1 MANRVYSDKN
11 RSEFIGR
18 VVRDAE
24 AREVMRKDGTKTAVT
39 SFTVACNKS
48 VVSEDGTVLSR
59 RSVFVD
65 VSFWNRP
72 NLAKLVKK
80 GMLIY
85 VDGELEEP
93 RVGSNGKAYNQL
105 RGSGIQFF
113 RNPLPK
119 AEDKEPQ
126 GVLENSDQLSVADDN
141 IPF

>member
-24 AREVMRKDGTKTAVT
+24 AREVMRKYGTKTAVT

-105 RGSGIQFF
+105 RGAGIQFF